1 MGAITPLGNSIDDY
15 WSSLVRGESG
25 IGPITQADTTDF
37 PSKIAGEAS
46 DFDPGEFMDPKEH
59 KRMARFSQL
68 AVAAAGL
75 AIADA
80 GLDLDNGN
88 RDRIGVVMGNGVGGI
103 PTMEDNSRT
112 LISRGGMKMSPYFIP
127 MILPNMAAANVS
139 RLYGLTGYT
148 STIVTAC
155 AAGTQ
160 GIGEAAEIIRRGA
173 ADVVL
178 GGGCEAGICELGLG
192 GFNIIRAL
200 SRYDGDPKE
209 ASRPFDA
216 NRDGMVPAEGAALL
230 VIESMEHAINRGAT
244 ILAEI
249 LGHGVVVQGDAD
261 RCLGDVGGRDGE
273 CLLDRESAGVGSLD
287 ADGVLV
293 LGLEVEGLGRLE
305 LVPLDG
311 EEGVVGVPCTGTQG
325 VRGSGKLYDGSMG
338 PIRLIIPVK
347 LGAPVP
353 SNGMVFLATG
363 GIGFTPQPGMEC
375 VGRAVQP
382 LQRFAGDPLP
392 GSFLILVGGPQPE
405 TFPDSGQGFYFFPF
419 LRAVDSHKVAPHS
432 LGIGLGLVP

>member
-1 MGAITPLGNSIDDY
+1 MTNKGTRVVVTGMGAITPLGNSIDDY

-75 AIADA
+75 AIEDA
-80 GLDLDNGN
+80 GLDLDNSN
-88 RDRIGVVMGNGVGGI
+88 RDRIGVVMGNGVGGF

-160 GIGEAAEIIRRGA
+160 GIGEAAEIVRRGA
-173 ADVVL
+173 TDVVL

-200 SRYDGDPKE
+200 SRYEGDPTE

-216 NRDGMVPAEGAALL
+216 TRDGMVPAEGAALL

-249 LGHGVVVQGDAD
+249 LGHGVSSDA
-261 RCLGDVGGRDGE
+261 
-273 CLLDRESAGVGSLD
+273 
-287 ADGVLV
+287 
-293 LGLEVEGLGRLE
+293 
-305 LVPLDG
+305 
-311 EEGVVGVPCTGTQG
+311 
-325 VRGSGKLYDGSMG
+325 YH
-338 PIRLIIPVK
+338 
-347 LGAPVP
+347 
-353 SNGMVFLATG
+353 
-363 GIGFTPQPGMEC
+363 
-375 VGRAVQP
+375 AVQP
-382 LQRFAGDPLP
+382 DRDGSGAARAIRWALEDAGITADEVDYINAHGTATPMNDLAETLGIKAAFGEQAYKVPISATKSMTGHALGGAGAVEAVACIKTILENEIHPTINLHNPDPECDLDYVPNVSRKQQVDTVMSNSFGFGGQNACLILRRFA
-392 GSFLILVGGPQPE
+392 E
-405 TFPDSGQGFYFFPF
+405 
-419 LRAVDSHKVAPHS
+419 
-432 LGIGLGLVP
+432 

>member
-1 MGAITPLGNSIDDY
+1 MTNKGTRVVVTGMGAITPLGNSIDDY

-25 IGPITQADTTDF
+25 IGPITLADTTDF

-75 AIADA
+75 AIDDA

-88 RDRIGVVMGNGVGGI
+88 RDRIGVVMGNGVGGF

-160 GIGEAAEIIRRGA
+160 GIGEAAEIVRRGA
-173 ADVVL
+173 TDVVL

-192 GFNIIRAL
+192 GFNTIRAL

-216 NRDGMVPAEGAALL
+216 TRDGMVPAEGAALL

-249 LGHGVVVQGDAD
+249 LGHGVSSDA
-261 RCLGDVGGRDGE
+261 
-273 CLLDRESAGVGSLD
+273 
-287 ADGVLV
+287 
-293 LGLEVEGLGRLE
+293 
-305 LVPLDG
+305 
-311 EEGVVGVPCTGTQG
+311 
-325 VRGSGKLYDGSMG
+325 
-338 PIRLIIPVK
+338 
-347 LGAPVP
+347 
-353 SNGMVFLATG
+353 FH
-363 GIGFTPQPGMEC
+363 
-375 VGRAVQP
+375 AVQP
-382 LQRFAGDPLP
+382 DRDGSGAARAIRWALEDAGITSDEVDYINAHGTATPMNDLA
-392 GSFLILVGGPQPE
+392 E
-405 TFPDSGQGFYFFPF
+405 T
-419 LRAVDSHKVAPHS
+419 
-432 LGIGLGLVP
+432 LGIKAAFGEQAYRVPISATKSMTGHALGGAGAVEAVASIKTILENEIHPTINLHNPDPECDLDYVPNTARQVSVRVAMSNSFGFGGHNVSILLGKA

>member
-1 MGAITPLGNSIDDY
+1 MTNKGTRVVVTGMGAITPLGNSIDDY

-25 IGPITQADTTDF
+25 IGPITLADTTDF

-75 AIADA
+75 AIDDA

-88 RDRIGVVMGNGVGGI
+88 RDRIGVVMGNGVGGF

-160 GIGEAAEIIRRGA
+160 GIGEAAEIVRRGA
-173 ADVVL
+173 TDVVL

-192 GFNIIRAL
+192 GFNTIRAL

-216 NRDGMVPAEGAALL
+216 TRDGMVPAEGAALL

-249 LGHGVVVQGDAD
+249 LGHGVSSDA
-261 RCLGDVGGRDGE
+261 
-273 CLLDRESAGVGSLD
+273 
-287 ADGVLV
+287 
-293 LGLEVEGLGRLE
+293 
-305 LVPLDG
+305 
-311 EEGVVGVPCTGTQG
+311 
-325 VRGSGKLYDGSMG
+325 
-338 PIRLIIPVK
+338 
-347 LGAPVP
+347 
-353 SNGMVFLATG
+353 FH
-363 GIGFTPQPGMEC
+363 
-375 VGRAVQP
+375 AVQP
-382 LQRFAGDPLP
+382 DRDGSGAARAIRWALEDAGITSDEVDYINAHGTATPMNDLAETLGIKAAFGEQAYKVPISATKSMTGHALGGAGAVEAVASIKTILKNEIHPTINLHNPDPECDLDYVPNVSRKQQVDTVMSNSFGFGGQNACLILRRFA
-392 GSFLILVGGPQPE
+392 E
-405 TFPDSGQGFYFFPF
+405 
-419 LRAVDSHKVAPHS
+419 
-432 LGIGLGLVP
+432 

>member
-25 IGPITQADTTDF
+25 IRPITLADTTDF

-46 DFDPGEFMDPKEH
+46 DFDPGEFMNPKEH

-75 AIADA
+75 AIEDA

-88 RDRIGVVMGNGVGGI
+88 RDRIGVVMGNGVGGF

-112 LISRGGMKMSPYFIP
+112 LIARGGMKMSPYFIP

-249 LGHGVVVQGDAD
+249 LGHGVSSDA
-261 RCLGDVGGRDGE
+261 
-273 CLLDRESAGVGSLD
+273 
-287 ADGVLV
+287 
-293 LGLEVEGLGRLE
+293 
-305 LVPLDG
+305 
-311 EEGVVGVPCTGTQG
+311 
-325 VRGSGKLYDGSMG
+325 YH
-338 PIRLIIPVK
+338 
-347 LGAPVP
+347 
-353 SNGMVFLATG
+353 
-363 GIGFTPQPGMEC
+363 
-375 VGRAVQP
+375 AVQP
-382 LQRFAGDPLP
+382 DRDGSGAARAIRWALEDSGITADEVDYINAHGTATPMNDLAETLGIKAAFGEQAYKVPISATKSMTGHALGGAGAVEAVASIKTILENEIHPTINLHNPDPVCDLDYVPNVSRKQQVDTVMSNSFGFGGQNACLILRRFA
-392 GSFLILVGGPQPE
+392 E
-405 TFPDSGQGFYFFPF
+405 
-419 LRAVDSHKVAPHS
+419 
-432 LGIGLGLVP
+432 

>member
-1 MGAITPLGNSIDDY
+1 LTNKGTRVVVTGMGAITPLGNSIDDY

-75 AIADA
+75 AIEDA
-80 GLDLDNGN
+80 GLDLDNSN
-88 RDRIGVVMGNGVGGI
+88 RDRIGVVMGNGVGGF

-160 GIGEAAEIIRRGA
+160 GIGEAAEIVRRGA
-173 ADVVL
+173 TDVVL

-200 SRYDGDPKE
+200 SRYEGDPTE

-216 NRDGMVPAEGAALL
+216 TRDGMVPAEGAALL

-249 LGHGVVVQGDAD
+249 LGHGVSSDA
-261 RCLGDVGGRDGE
+261 
-273 CLLDRESAGVGSLD
+273 
-287 ADGVLV
+287 
-293 LGLEVEGLGRLE
+293 
-305 LVPLDG
+305 
-311 EEGVVGVPCTGTQG
+311 
-325 VRGSGKLYDGSMG
+325 YH
-338 PIRLIIPVK
+338 
-347 LGAPVP
+347 
-353 SNGMVFLATG
+353 
-363 GIGFTPQPGMEC
+363 
-375 VGRAVQP
+375 AVQP
-382 LQRFAGDPLP
+382 DRDGSGAARAIRWALEDAGITADEVDYINAHGTATPMNDLAETLGIKAAFGEQAYKVPISATKSMTGHALGGAGAVEAVACIKTILENEIHPTINLHNPDPECDLDYVPNVSRKQQVDTVMSNSFGFGGQNACLILRRFA
-392 GSFLILVGGPQPE
+392 E
-405 TFPDSGQGFYFFPF
+405 
-419 LRAVDSHKVAPHS
+419 
-432 LGIGLGLVP
+432 